1 MGIDLSPPAPAPL
14 NPEDPEIVAAI
25 EKAMAP
31 VMEGAA
37 AANAE
42 QALSAAACLEGRGYT
57 VK

>member
-1 MGIDLSPPAPAPL
+1 MISPPPAPAPL
-14 NPEDPEIVAAI
+14 DPEDPEIVAAI